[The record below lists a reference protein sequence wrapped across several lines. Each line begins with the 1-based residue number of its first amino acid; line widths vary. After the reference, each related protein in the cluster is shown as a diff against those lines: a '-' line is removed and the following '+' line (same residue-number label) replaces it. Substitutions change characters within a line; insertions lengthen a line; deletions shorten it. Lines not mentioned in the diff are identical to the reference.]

1 MQSFKDQKE
10 IIIKHKRTFYD
21 KIKKFL
27 RKTVTDVLSHNKTP
41 LLIHRKLLLLAPLL
55 WIVQKEVIMEIIRQD
70 QALYMELQAN
80 YIATMTAIMVQN
92 KPNILDRNNKNRI
105 QENMQKH
112 SIGSIKIDK
121 NNRDIICRA
130 SRCSYWSREERNG
143 TGKTEI

>member
-55 WIVQKEVIMEIIRQD
+55 WIVQKEVIMEIIR
-70 QALYMELQAN
+70 
-80 YIATMTAIMVQN
+80 
-92 KPNILDRNNKNRI
+92 
-105 QENMQKH
+105 
-112 SIGSIKIDK
+112 
-121 NNRDIICRA
+121 
-130 SRCSYWSREERNG
+130 
-143 TGKTEI
+143 